1 LAAGISM
8 LHADP
13 PAPTTAQRT
22 CKRMIASHKTSY
34 LAAVHLPFILR
45 MRVSSNPITR
55 HDLLVTTNATS
66 PFAGIWD
73 CMHRV
78 LLILSPPS
86 ADVHWDLLE

>member
-1 LAAGISM
+1 MDAVHALSSIDRSSATSNDGLA
-8 LHADP
+8 
-13 PAPTTAQRT
+13 Q
-22 CKRMIASHKTSY
+22 TSY
-34 LAAVHLPFILR
+34 LAAIHLPFILR
-45 MRVSSNPITR
+45 MRMSSNPMTR

-86 ADVHWDLLE
+86 ADMHWDLLE